1 MAKVIVSRE
10 ARNDLINI
18 QTYIRDELLSPD
30 ASKRILGELKKA
42 MISLQDM
49 PERGKPLDSVLSVH
63 TEYRYL
69 VCERYRIFY
78 LSDGDTDSSSKSAAL
93 VLITQP
99 NSSSPSIFSSSTFL
113 VSSSLVLLSSFLD
126 TEIPF
131 ELI

>member
-42 MISLQDM
+42 IISLQDM

-69 VCERYRIFY
+69 FCERYRIFY
-78 LSDGDTDSSSKSAAL
+78 LSDGDTVEIIRILHTLQDYMR
-93 VLITQP
+93 VL
-99 NSSSPSIFSSSTFL
+99 
-113 VSSSLVLLSSFLD
+113 
-126 TEIPF
+126 F
-131 ELI
+131 E

>member
-63 TEYRYL
+63 NEYRYL

-78 LSDGDTDSSSKSAAL
+78 LSDGDTVEIIRILHTLQDYMR
-93 VLITQP
+93 VL
-99 NSSSPSIFSSSTFL
+99 
-113 VSSSLVLLSSFLD
+113 
-126 TEIPF
+126 F
-131 ELI
+131 E